1 MWSKY
6 AAVLSLAHL
15 LELLNERAHLSK
27 QRVKGGTKYLG
38 RLLAFLNRGALISK
52 QPPEKSNWVGAVLQ
66 HVGEWRPA
74 LHDQSSSSSISLRSS
89 SSLSS
94 WLLPPALA
102 STLESLG
109 WL

>member
-27 QRVKGGTKYLG
+27 QRVKVGTQYFG
-38 RLLAFLNRGALISK
+38 RFLAFLNRGALISK
-52 QPPEKSNWVGAVLQ
+52 KPAEKSNWVGAVLQ
-66 HVGEWRPA
+66 QVGEWRRA
-74 LHDQSSSSSISLRSS
+74 LHDQSSSISLRSS
-89 SSLSS
+89 SRLSS